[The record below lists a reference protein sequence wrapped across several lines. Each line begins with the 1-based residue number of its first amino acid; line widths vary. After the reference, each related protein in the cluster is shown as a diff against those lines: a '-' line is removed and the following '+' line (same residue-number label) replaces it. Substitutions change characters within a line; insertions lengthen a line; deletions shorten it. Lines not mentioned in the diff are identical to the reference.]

1 MDGPGVGAVGP
12 REVILSSG
20 ERVPY
25 PEPSSAAAT
34 KIGVANRRRDTAA
47 EPRLRSELHA
57 RGLRFR
63 KDLLIRAGRVRVH
76 PDIVFTRAK
85 VAVFLDGCFWHACPE
100 HGTVPKSNV
109 TYWTPKLTANTERDL
124 RVNEALTT
132 DGWMDGPEGLGAR
145 EPHTRGGRARTD
157 RPRTLGSA
165 ESSTRRA
172 RRCAMMVDVFSRSL
186 HSLSTTC
193 GGALDLRRSSSVSH
207 PLRNVLGHEGIATRH
222 TTNRVAVAPVRGG
235 HG

>member
-25 PEPSSAAAT
+25 PKPSSAAAT
-34 KIGVANRRRDTAA
+34 KIGVANWRRDSAA
-47 EPRLRSELHA
+47 EFRLRSELHA

-132 DGWMDGPEGLGAR
+132 DGWMVRRVWEHENLTLVAAELEPIVRARSARRRAPPDGP
-145 EPHTRGGRARTD
+145 
-157 RPRTLGSA
+157 
-165 ESSTRRA
+165 
-172 RRCAMMVDVFSRSL
+172 
-186 HSLSTTC
+186 
-193 GGALDLRRSSSVSH
+193 
-207 PLRNVLGHEGIATRH
+207 
-222 TTNRVAVAPVRGG
+222 AVAP
-235 HG
+235 

>member
-1 MDGPGVGAVGP
+1 MDPSSVDGSGADALGQ

-47 EPRLRSELHA
+47 EVRLRSALHT

-63 KDLLIRAGRVRVH
+63 KDLLVRAGKVRVH

-100 HGTVPKSNV
+100 HGTAPKSNV
-109 TYWTPKLTANTERDL
+109 AYWQPKLKANTERDQ
-124 RVNEALTT
+124 RVNEALAA
-132 DGWMDGPEGLGAR
+132 DGWSVRRVWEHEDPALVAVEM
-145 EPHTRGGRARTD
+145 EPIVR
-157 RPRTLGSA
+157 
-165 ESSTRRA
+165 
-172 RRCAMMVDVFSRSL
+172 SRSE
-186 HSLSTTC
+186 
-193 GGALDLRRSSSVSH
+193 R
-207 PLRNVLGHEGIATRH
+207 
-222 TTNRVAVAPVRGG
+222 
-235 HG
+235 

>member
-1 MDGPGVGAVGP
+1 MAPRSADGRTALGSGA
-12 REVILSSG
+12 REVVLSSG

-47 EPRLRSELHA
+47 ELRLRSELHA

-63 KDLLIRAGRVRVH
+63 KDLLVRAGKVRVH

-109 TYWTPKLTANTERDL
+109 GYWQPKLAANVERDR
-124 RVNEALTT
+124 RVNKALTA
-132 DGWMDGPEGLGAR
+132 DGWLVRRVWEHEDLDLVAAEIEPIVRSRSARWRAPPDGPTVG
-145 EPHTRGGRARTD
+145 P
-157 RPRTLGSA
+157 
-165 ESSTRRA
+165 
-172 RRCAMMVDVFSRSL
+172 
-186 HSLSTTC
+186 
-193 GGALDLRRSSSVSH
+193 
-207 PLRNVLGHEGIATRH
+207 
-222 TTNRVAVAPVRGG
+222 
-235 HG
+235 

>member
-1 MDGPGVGAVGP
+1 MVDPSSVDGPGVGAVGP

-132 DGWMDGPEGLGAR
+132 DGWMDGWS
-145 EPHTRGGRARTD
+145 GGS
-157 RPRTLGSA
+157 G
-165 ESSTRRA
+165 STRTSHSWRPSSNRSSAHA
-172 RRCAMMVDVFSRSL
+172 RLGGEL
-186 HSLSTTC
+186 HPTGPPLRHD
-193 GGALDLRRSSSVSH
+193 GRRVLPQPPLPEHHVRRSPGSP
-207 PLRNVLGHEGIATRH
+207 PLELCVT
-222 TTNRVAVAPVRGG
+222 PPS
-235 HG
+235 

>member
-1 MDGPGVGAVGP
+1 MNGPGAGAAGV

-47 EPRLRSELHA
+47 EIRLRSELHA

-63 KDLLIRAGRVRVH
+63 KDLFVRAGKVRVH

-85 VAVFLDGCFWHACPE
+85 VAVFVDGCFWHACPE

-109 TYWTPKLTANTERDL
+109 GYWQPKLTANSERDQ
-124 RVNEALTT
+124 RVTEALTT
-132 DGWMDGPEGLGAR
+132 DGWLVRRVWEHEDPVLVAVEIEPIVRSRSAHWRAPPDGPAV
-145 EPHTRGGRARTD
+145 EP
-157 RPRTLGSA
+157 
-165 ESSTRRA
+165 
-172 RRCAMMVDVFSRSL
+172 
-186 HSLSTTC
+186 
-193 GGALDLRRSSSVSH
+193 
-207 PLRNVLGHEGIATRH
+207 
-222 TTNRVAVAPVRGG
+222 
-235 HG
+235 